1 MRFCWTLRRSIKQ
14 ENANLKSMPDE
25 QARLYDHVGPVL
37 QSGVLGSAIESVIRD
52 LNRDVLVLDRGA
64 YFRVLVH
71 QRCVVIT
78 FPPTSSESRI
88 WKHWLPEA

>member
-1 MRFCWTLRRSIKQ
+1 
-14 ENANLKSMPDE
+14 MPDE
-25 QARLYDHVGPVL
+25 QVSIYDHVGPVL
-37 QSGVLGSAIESVIRD
+37 QSGVLGSAIVSAIRD
-52 LNRDVLVLDRGA
+52 LNRDVLVLYRGA

-88 WKHWLPEA
+88 WKHCLPKA